1 VLIVDCGQNAA
12 FDTGAREHTVL
23 AIRPHAR
30 DSICALLIDAIKFE
44 ID

>member
-1 VLIVDCGQNAA
+1 MLMVDFARISV
-12 FDTGAREHTVL
+12 FDTGERQHTVL
-23 AIRPHAR
+23 AIRSHAH

>member
-1 VLIVDCGQNAA
+1 MLMADFVRISA
-12 FDTGAREHTVL
+12 FDTGERQHTVL
-23 AIRPHAR
+23 AIRFHAP